1 MKFCPNFVLQVTNTG
16 RELEAKLSGLDVY
29 FQQLARCFVFV
40 LQVGSSG
47 ALFGLLAVLLVEVLQ
62 GWKWVKRPC
71 VELVKIVVLVVLLL
85 GKVTLHLSY
94 SGTVSFRDQY
104 VTHSRSGTETVHMLL
119 RNLCLSTFC
128 LCAPRCAIHLLFH
141 INNRA

>member
-1 MKFCPNFVLQVTNTG
+1 M
-16 RELEAKLSGLDVY
+16 ELVY
-29 FQQLARCFVFV
+29 

-85 GKVTLHLSY
+85 GKY
-94 SGTVSFRDQY
+94 TVLVCHSLILRPYLLPTAGLESRQICFSVCCILY
-104 VTHSRSGTETVHMLL
+104 VHTCSSLQKSCTPCQL
-119 RNLCLSTFC
+119 
-128 LCAPRCAIHLLFH
+128 
-141 INNRA
+141 